1 MARIARKGISRRA
14 LKPKSRKGNSKG
26 RKRVMR
32 SKIRRVRRTRQC
44 SPGEM
49 NLFTSGV
56 GKRMKTLR
64 ELSEYRS
71 ENPNSLMMVW
81 IYADWCGHCQV
92 FLKAWK
98 QLVQS
103 VENVTFVIIDGDS
116 KAFKNDG
123 FRGYPRVTGYPTLWL
138 FAKGSSTPVSYRGER
153 RAESIKQT
161 LYEQ

>member
-1 MARIARKGISRRA
+1 
-14 LKPKSRKGNSKG
+14 
-26 RKRVMR
+26 
-32 SKIRRVRRTRQC
+32 
-44 SPGEM
+44 M

-64 ELSEYRS
+64 ELSQYRS

-81 IYADWCGHCQV
+81 IYADWCGHCHA

-103 VENVTFVIIDGDS
+103 VKNVTFVIIDGDS
-116 KAFKNDG
+116 EAFKNDG